1 MIACDSATPCW
12 RPLVC
17 GAKVC
22 LGAIVL
28 MTAVVTHAPAREPA
42 RHPEHDLATF
52 KQWVTDNLYCRGDF
66 MTQVQT
72 PEFLRQV
79 KPLGVEVETSWQEGD
94 TQDGDF
100 ILPKPVLIAGY
111 AATRIH
117 CWGDSGAGFYAE
129 VAAPEDV
136 LATALKTKPVPQRL
150 NAEFESGTVGI
161 VFIRAIRGDERLAPA
176 IYVRASDTPGVSEVG
191 CRYFDG

>member
-1 MIACDSATPCW
+1 MISGTSCRRELVRGARAC
-12 RPLVC
+12 LQ
-17 GAKVC
+17 
-22 LGAIVL
+22 AIAL
-28 MTAVVTHAPAREPA
+28 MTAVVTQAPAHEPA

-79 KPLGVEVETSWQEGD
+79 KALGVEVETSWQEGD
-94 TQDGDF
+94 TPDGDF
-100 ILPKPVLIAGY
+100 VLPQPVQIAGY

-117 CWGDSGAGFYAE
+117 YWGDSGAGFYAE
-129 VAAPEDV
+129 VAAPADV
-136 LATALKTKPVPQRL
+136 LARALKTKPIPKRL
-150 NAEFESGTVGI
+150 NEEFESGTVGI
-161 VFIRAIRGDERLAPA
+161 TFIRAVRSDERLAPA